1 VLFIGLDG
9 VRSDALQLADTPAM
23 DSLIQHS
30 FVSWN
35 TDRGPYTVSVPGW
48 SSILHGVWPEKHGLT
63 ENSFKKNQ
71 YDNYP
76 DLFKR
81 AKCIK
86 PDLSLATLSH
96 WDDFLKITSSED
108 FAQRYET
115 DLSLFN
121 ASKDKLMS
129 CCPDI
134 MLLHFDD
141 PDHAGHTYG
150 FSPNCT
156 EYIKAIETMDEY
168 ILGLM
173 EIINSRE

>member
-1 VLFIGLDG
+1 MTL
-9 VRSDALQLADTPAM
+9 
-23 DSLIQHS
+23 
-30 FVSWN
+30 WN
-35 TDRGPYTVSVPGW
+35 TDRGPHTVSVPGW

-121 ASKDKLMS
+121 ASKDKL
-129 CCPDI
+129 
-134 MLLHFDD
+134 LF
-141 PDHAGHTYG
+141 
-150 FSPNCT
+150 
-156 EYIKAIETMDEY
+156 
-168 ILGLM
+168 
-173 EIINSRE
+173 